1 MKILII
7 ITWVVITI
15 AVMGSIIVREPNVES
30 LGAMIQD
37 SIYKELESESKIDK
51 IIIILSALFI
61 VMTTALFIQYK

>member
-7 ITWVVITI
+7 IAWVVITI

-61 VMTTALFIQYK
+61 IMTTALFIQYK

>member
-61 VMTTALFIQYK
+61 IMTTALFIQYK